1 MTYRE
6 LYESAYCGLVYDI
19 ITFDEF
25 DKRTKPLDQ
34 EVDDWRLFEDNKL
47 PPKGQHVQI
56 SLMGLVTMG
65 WRSSEDGEEL
75 CVSIIDPCN
84 YQIQHIRGNF
94 ELHRWNIK
102 AWRPLSKAYEGSE
115 YR

>member
-6 LYESAYCGLVYDI
+6 LYENELRKLESDI
-19 ITFDEF
+19 ITFGEF

-34 EVDDWRLFEDNKL
+34 EIDDWRLFEDNKL
-47 PPKGQHVQI
+47 PPKGKHVQV

-65 WRSSEDGEEL
+65 WRSSEDTEEL
-75 CVSIIDPCN
+75 CVSIIDPLN